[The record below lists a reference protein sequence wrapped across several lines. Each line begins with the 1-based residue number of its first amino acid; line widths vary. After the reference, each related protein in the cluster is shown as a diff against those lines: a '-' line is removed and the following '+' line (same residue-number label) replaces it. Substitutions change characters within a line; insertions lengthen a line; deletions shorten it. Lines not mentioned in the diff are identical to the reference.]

1 MSQLQVSKA
10 LAFPLLGSLA
20 HTCRVSAVWGFF
32 GGGLALDPLDPAL
45 LLPAAPAVLSKGGR
59 EEDASESSPS
69 LQLEPWELPRTET
82 SEDAL
87 LGLPLLP
94 AALPLDSE
102 RLLRVLS
109 PLVLLAHS
117 SFQNLNEEVLSSPH

>member
-1 MSQLQVSKA
+1 M
-10 LAFPLLGSLA
+10 
-20 HTCRVSAVWGFF
+20 WGFF
-32 GGGLALDPLDPAL
+32 GGGLALEPLDPAL
-45 LLPAAPAVLSKGGR
+45 LLPAPPAVLSKGGR
-59 EEDASESSPS
+59 DEDASESSPS
-69 LQLEPWELPRTET
+69 LQLEPWELPRTEA

-109 PLVLLAHS
+109 PLLLLTHALFHNVDVEMMTVS
-117 SFQNLNEEVLSSPH
+117 ALEP